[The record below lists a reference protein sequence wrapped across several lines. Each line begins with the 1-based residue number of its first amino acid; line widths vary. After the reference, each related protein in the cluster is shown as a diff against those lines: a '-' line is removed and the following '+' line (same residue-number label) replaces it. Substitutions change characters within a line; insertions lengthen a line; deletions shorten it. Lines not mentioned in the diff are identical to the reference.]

1 MWELIAKNATPFLRS
16 RVGMAAPVPL
26 HSFSQTK
33 AELTLTVPLPPGR
46 VARDITCRVANGR
59 VDVRSKTDVLVSG
72 ELWGEASSSVWS
84 VESGLLTLE
93 IEKAKPKFW
102 PCALRGDQEVDV
114 AALVAKEKREAEPA
128 YKPPPDADM
137 TPRRVTDKETIRK
150 LKAEFPQLELPVDTQ
165 EHKATHANYAGH
177 RSAFS
182 WGSVEA
188 AAAAAEAVRA
198 PPSAAAVALPSAPP
212 VLPKSKV
219 AAVAAALSST
229 TSEPAAASDAGKY
242 SWGALPAEPSQRA
255 SGRQE
260 LTQSLSTSPLPQ
272 PLSTSPLPQAL
283 STSSLPPPPPQAL
296 STSALPQD
304 PKPEQQLPVE
314 LPAAASSREEDVAA
328 GKQMYCWGALPSG

>member
-1 MWELIAKNATPFLRS
+1 
-16 RVGMAAPVPL
+16 
-26 HSFSQTK
+26 
-33 AELTLTVPLPPGR
+33 
-46 VARDITCRVANGR
+46 
-59 VDVRSKTDVLVSG
+59 
-72 ELWGEASSSVWS
+72 
-84 VESGLLTLE
+84 
-93 IEKAKPKFW
+93 
-102 PCALRGDQEVDV
+102 V

-260 LTQSLSTSPLPQ
+260 LTQALSTSPLPQ

-296 STSALPQD
+296 STSALPPYCERLGAVNVKFVLRRTSVGRPIVGIDARARSGRQRVTRVGRAAI
-304 PKPEQQLPVE
+304 PLPPRIVGS
-314 LPAAASSREEDVAA
+314 AVS
-328 GKQMYCWGALPSG
+328 W

>member
-1 MWELIAKNATPFLRS
+1 MSESGETACLPPKSCAMSTGGGDTGPR
-16 RVGMAAPVPL
+16 PL

-46 VARDITCRVANGR
+46 VARDISCRVANGR
-59 VDVRSKTDVLVSG
+59 VDVRAKTDVLVSG

-93 IEKAKPKFW
+93 IEKAKTKFW
-102 PCALRGDQEVDV
+102 PCALRGDPEVDV

-128 YKPPPDADM
+128 YKAPPDADM

-177 RSAFS
+177 RSAFT

-188 AAAAAEAVRA
+188 AAAAAEAERD

-212 VLPKSKV
+212 VIPKSKV
-219 AAVAAALSST
+219 TAVAATLSST

-242 SWGALPAEPSQRA
+242 SWGALPAEPLQP
-255 SGRQE
+255 GRQE
-260 LTQSLSTSPLPQ
+260 LTQANAGATPV
-272 PLSTSPLPQAL
+272 
-283 STSSLPPPPPQAL
+283 PPPPQAL
-296 STSALPQD
+296 SAFPLPRD
-304 PKPEQQLPVE
+304 PKLEQQLPVE
-314 LPAAASSREEDVAA
+314 LPAAASSREEDIFN